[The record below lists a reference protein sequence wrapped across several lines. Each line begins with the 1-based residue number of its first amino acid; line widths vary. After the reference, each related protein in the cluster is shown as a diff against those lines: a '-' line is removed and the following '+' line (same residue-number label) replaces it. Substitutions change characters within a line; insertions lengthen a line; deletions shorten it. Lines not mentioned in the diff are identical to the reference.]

1 MAKVVFEQATIMGLQ
16 LDTVKMRNTGE
27 QRTKL
32 SVLFTDKSMT
42 LHGAQVW
49 GQDKVTEMALK
60 QGKKYNLSCSLQPR
74 QFGGEII
81 YSLQAYKAE
90 PISEEQSKAEEGAD
104 PFNE

>member
-16 LDTVKMRNTGE
+16 LDTVTMRNTGE

-49 GQDKVTEMALK
+49 GQDKVTELALV

-74 QFGGEII
+74 QFGGEVI
-81 YSLQAYKAE
+81 YSLQVYKAE
-90 PISEEQSKAEEGAD
+90 PVSEETPRAEEGAD
-104 PFNE
+104 PFNN